1 MWILIAV
8 LTFAVLITFLFFIIR
23 ILWRRVQHQKI
34 RKDAPQ
40 KPLTLHRRPTPAVK
54 SPATGN
60 AGSNTHYLKKSPSPT
75 GLSPSV
81 SNTYTFFLI
90 CHWNDLKWFHV
101 PTFYQH
107 EQVLV
112 FFNHLTIPWVPFK
125 VGEVRKFH
133 LYFNF

>member
-1 MWILIAV
+1 MIVFFYFFVFVEHSPTMWIVIAV
-8 LTFAVLITFLFFIIR
+8 LAFAVLIVFLVFVLR

-34 RKDAPQ
+34 QKNAPQ

-81 SNTYTFFLI
+81 SNSNLFRF
-90 CHWNDLKWFHV
+90 
-101 PTFYQH
+101 
-107 EQVLV
+107 
-112 FFNHLTIPWVPFK
+112 
-125 VGEVRKFH
+125 
-133 LYFNF
+133 